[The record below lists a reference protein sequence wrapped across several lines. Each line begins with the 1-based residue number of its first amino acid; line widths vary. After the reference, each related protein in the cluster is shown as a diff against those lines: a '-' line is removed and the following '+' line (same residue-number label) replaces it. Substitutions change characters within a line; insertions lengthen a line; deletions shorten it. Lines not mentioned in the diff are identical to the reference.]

1 MQNPSALYRFET
13 DADLTV
19 LRPGVLV
26 VALGAFIEAGQIQS
40 VLGGHLLE
48 TGDPE
53 VVASFDIDQL
63 LDYRGRRPA
72 MVFDTNRWVEYDDPA
87 MLLHRLTDRDGQT
100 YYLLTG
106 PEPDFQWE
114 RVVEAIRELVVTLG
128 VTLVVHTHGIPMGV
142 PHTRP
147 VGVTP
152 HGNRVD
158 LMPGHRAWFDE
169 AQVPGSAASLIE
181 LRLAE
186 AIRELVVALGITLV
200 VHTHGI
206 PMGVPHSRPVGMTA
220 HATNAALIGDA
231 ESPFG
236 RVQVPGSIGALLEL
250 RLGEAGHDAV
260 GFAIHVPHY
269 LAGSEWAEGALASLN
284 AIVDVTGLNLPN
296 DDLVMRA
303 RANQQAIAA
312 EVDGNDEARAVV
324 TALEQQYDTY
334 LEGRMRPSLLATEAS
349 QIPSAD
355 ELGEDFENFLRA
367 VNDDEQA

>member
-26 VALGAFIEAGQIQS
+26 VALGAFIDAGQIQA
-40 VLGGHLLE
+40 VLSGHLLE
-48 TGDPE
+48 TGDSE
-53 VVASFDIDQL
+53 VVASFDVDQL

-106 PEPDFQWE
+106 PEPDYQWE
-114 RVVEAIRELVVTLG
+114 RVVEAIREVV
-128 VTLVVHTHGIPMGV
+128 V
-142 PHTRP
+142 R
-147 VGVTP
+147 
-152 HGNRVD
+152 
-158 LMPGHRAWFDE
+158 
-169 AQVPGSAASLIE
+169 
-181 LRLAE
+181 
-186 AIRELVVALGITLV
+186 LGITLV

-206 PMGVPHSRPVGMTA
+206 PMAVPHTRPVGMTA
-220 HATNAALIGDA
+220 HATDTSLIGEA
-231 ESPFG
+231 ASPFG

-250 RLGEAGHDAV
+250 RLGEAGHAAV

-296 DDLVMRA
+296 DDLVNLA
-303 RANQQAIAA
+303 RANQQAIAS
-312 EVDGNDEARAVV
+312 EVDTNDEARQVV
-324 TALEQQYDTY
+324 TALEQQYDAFV
-334 LEGRMRPSLLATEAS
+334 EGQQRPSLLATEAT
-349 QIPSAD
+349 QIPSAE
-355 ELGEDFENFLRA
+355 ELGEDIENFLRSVA
-367 VNDDEQA
+367 DDDTDRP